1 MERTWFWL
9 RVAAVPFFIY
19 SVDNYMTI
27 LGYPLF

>member
-1 MERTWFWL
+1 MVRFWFWL

-19 SVDNYMTI
+19 SVNRYMTL